1 MPSARRHSQRG
12 LDFDVDMKARSMF
25 LLSLILM
32 VGALFLVLR
41 WRRLL
46 NLGFQAWHRGDQEV
60 FRQFARRGLWFICPA
75 WALAAGGGA
84 CLFASYRRRE
94 GAWRW
99 TAVVL
104 LALFLFLTLAP
115 V

>member
-1 MPSARRHSQRG
+1 
-12 LDFDVDMKARSMF
+12 MF

-32 VGALFLVLR
+32 AGALFLVLR
-41 WRRLL
+41 WRGLL
-46 NLGFQAWHRGDQEV
+46 SVGFQAWHPGDKEV
-60 FRQFARRGLWFICPA
+60 FEHFARRGFWFICPA

-94 GAWRW
+94 RAWRW
-99 TAVVL
+99 MAVVL
-104 LALFLFLTLAP
+104 LVVFLFFAVAP